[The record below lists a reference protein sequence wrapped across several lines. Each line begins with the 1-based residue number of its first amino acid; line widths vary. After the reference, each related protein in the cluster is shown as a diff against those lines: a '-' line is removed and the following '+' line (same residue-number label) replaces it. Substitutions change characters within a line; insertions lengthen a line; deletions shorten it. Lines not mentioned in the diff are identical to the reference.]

1 LQPNQSPTVAIAPN
15 DSLITALS
23 RPRWREYL
31 SLTKPKVSLLIVF
44 TAIVGMVLASPGMVP
59 LPVLVF
65 GTLGIAMA
73 SGSAAAFNHILDRRI
88 DQQMARTRRRPL
100 VTGSLGTRQA
110 LIFAFVLCVGSMA
123 VLWPSAGGLCALLTF
138 GSLIGYAVI
147 YTVWLKHAT
156 PQNIVIGGA
165 AGAAPPLL
173 GWVAVTHS
181 IDAQALVLF
190 LIVFTWT
197 PPHFWALA
205 IARREEYAKV
215 GIPMLPVTHGIP
227 YTRRQIVLYTFLLVL
242 FTLIPVGIGMSGMV
256 YLTAALILDARFLYL
271 CLALYRGVRSDLPIR
286 TFRFSITFLMALF
299 AAFIA
304 DHYCGLLSF
313 HMLTHWGD
321 GTASFAASF
330 LRLAAMRLR
339 PA

>member
-1 LQPNQSPTVAIAPN
+1 MAIAPD

-23 RPRWREYL
+23 SLRWREYL
-31 SLTKPKVSLLIVF
+31 ELTKPKVSLLIVF

-59 LPVLVF
+59 LPAILF

-73 SGSAAAFNHILDRRI
+73 SGSAATLNHILDRRI

-100 VTGSLGTRQA
+100 ATGSLRTGQA
-110 LIFAFVLCVGSMA
+110 LVFAGVLCVGSMM
-123 VLWPSAGGLCALLTF
+123 VLWLSAGGLCALLTF
-138 GSLIGYAVI
+138 CSLIGYAVI
-147 YTVWLKHAT
+147 YTGWLKHAT

-190 LIVFTWT
+190 LIIFMWT
-197 PPHFWALA
+197 PPHFWSLA

-227 YTRRQIVLYTFLLVL
+227 YTRRQILLYTVLLVL
-242 FTLIPVGIGMSGMV
+242 CTLLPVVIGMSGLI
-256 YLTAALILDARFLYL
+256 YLAAALVLDARFLYL
-271 CLALYRGVRSDLPIR
+271 ALALQRGARPDLPIR
-286 TFRFSITFLMALF
+286 TFRFSITYLMALF
-299 AAFIA
+299 GAFIA
-304 DHYCGLLSF
+304 DHYCRLLF
-313 HMLTHWGD
+313 
-321 GTASFAASF
+321 
-330 LRLAAMRLR
+330 
-339 PA
+339 